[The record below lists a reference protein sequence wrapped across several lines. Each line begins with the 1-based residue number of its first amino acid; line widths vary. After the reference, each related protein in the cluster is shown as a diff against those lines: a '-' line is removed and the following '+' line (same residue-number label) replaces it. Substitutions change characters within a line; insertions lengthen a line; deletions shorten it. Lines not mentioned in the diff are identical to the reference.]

1 MPLNLALALIFGVTL
16 SAASQAND
24 YPTLD
29 RVDRVLAC
37 MAEQG
42 GQTIDNLYACAC
54 EIDTIAAAIGF
65 DDYVEASTF
74 RGFRAMPG
82 ERGGLFRDSIRGKA
96 LVARLEEAE
105 RAAARTCFFRRA
117 RVSGKTA
124 GKR

>member
-1 MPLNLALALIFGVTL
+1 MNLTLAMILGVTV
-16 SAASQAND
+16 SAPSQAHD

-29 RVDRVLAC
+29 RVDRVLTC
-37 MAEQG
+37 MAKHG
-42 GQTIDNLYACAC
+42 GQTVDNLYACAC
-54 EIDTIAAAIGF
+54 EIDAIAAAIRF
-65 DDYVEASTF
+65 DDYVEAATF

-82 ERGGLFRDSIRGKA
+82 ERGGLFRDSKRGQA

-124 GKR
+124 TSR

>member
-1 MPLNLALALIFGVTL
+1 VPLNLALALIFGVTL

-65 DDYVEASTF
+65 DDYLEASTF

-82 ERGGLFRDSIRGKA
+82 ERGGLFRDSKRGKA

-105 RAAARTCFFRRA
+105 RAAARTCFFGRA
-117 RVSGKTA
+117 RVSDKTA
-124 GKR
+124 GRR

>member
-1 MPLNLALALIFGVTL
+1 MNLTLASFFAVTVA
-16 SAASQAND
+16 AASQAYD

-29 RVDRVLAC
+29 RVDRVLTC
-37 MAEQG
+37 MSKQG

-54 EIDTIAAAIGF
+54 EIDAIAAAIRF
-65 DDYVEASTF
+65 DDYVEATTF

-82 ERGGLFRDSIRGKA
+82 ERGGLFRDSKRGQA

-105 RAAARTCFFRRA
+105 RAAARTCFFRQG

-124 GKR
+124 GRR